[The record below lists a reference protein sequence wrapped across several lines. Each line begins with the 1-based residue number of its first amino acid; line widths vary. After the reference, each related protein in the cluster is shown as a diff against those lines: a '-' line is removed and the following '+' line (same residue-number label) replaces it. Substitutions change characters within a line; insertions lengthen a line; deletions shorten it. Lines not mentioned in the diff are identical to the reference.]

1 MNFTLPSTVQTI
13 LLSILVAFVVT
24 FLWKLFLLLESY
36 VMAKLPV
43 EKRALLKSYAVTMVK
58 NLEQAPQFASYD
70 KSDKKQYALLYVLN
84 AAEQAGY
91 QVLETAAVS
100 AANAV
105 GLTITK
111 KDIDAIVE
119 EAVSDVKTKINVA
132 VAPVVVPAVPTPAV

>member
-1 MNFTLPSTVQTI
+1 MNFTLPSTVQT
-13 LLSILVAFVVT
+13 LLLTVLVAFLVT

-43 EKRALLKSYAVTMVK
+43 EKRALLKSYAVTIVK

-70 KSDKKQYALLYVLN
+70 SADKKQYALLYVLN

-91 QVLETAAVS
+91 EVLETAAVS
-100 AANAV
+100 AAGSV

-111 KDIDAIVE
+111 KDIDAMVE
-119 EAVSDVKTKINVA
+119 EAVSDVKGKVDAA
-132 VAPVVVPAVPTPAV
+132 VAIPAVAAV